1 MNKQNLQMYKPYDLD
16 NIWLNVVDFDKDEV
30 YYYNQMTGEKK
41 ETIPFGVDIN
51 KIKIVPK
58 YKLPAVI

>member
-30 YYYNQMTGEKK
+30 YYYN
-41 ETIPFGVDIN
+41 
-51 KIKIVPK
+51 
-58 YKLPAVI
+58 